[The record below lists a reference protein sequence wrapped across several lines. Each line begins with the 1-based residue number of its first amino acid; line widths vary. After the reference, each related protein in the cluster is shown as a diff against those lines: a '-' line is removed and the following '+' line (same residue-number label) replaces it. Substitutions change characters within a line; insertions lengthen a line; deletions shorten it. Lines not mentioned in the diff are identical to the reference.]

1 MELIVTKAQQDHFL
15 KIFFTCM
22 AIQHPEL
29 EAEYVALIFTVDGM
43 QHTLLQGIPCPSI
56 DGSGN
61 YQLSRTEFVERRVS
75 YLDRR
80 SFDLLDVCIGIHAL
94 DRYSSQSR
102 AISVR

>member
-1 MELIVTKAQQDHFL
+1 
-15 KIFFTCM
+15 M

-29 EAEYVALIFTVDGM
+29 EAEYVALILTMDGM
-43 QHTLLQGIPCPSI
+43 QHTLLQGIPYPSM

-75 YLDRR
+75 YLDRE
-80 SFDLLDVCIGIHAL
+80 FFGFLDVSIGIHVL

-102 AISVR
+102 AIFVR